1 MTDKPTGHMRQLYQ
15 SNILALP
22 PLKMVL
28 GDIPEPDPDE
38 RHRTFR
44 TLNLAKT
51 EAEARDMVSKII
63 GHLKDNEK

>member
-1 MTDKPTGHMRQLYQ
+1 MTDKRQIYQ

-38 RHRTFR
+38 KRRTYR
-44 TLNLAKT
+44 TLNQAKS

-63 GHLKDNEK
+63 GHLKSNEK